1 MTDLH
6 LHIVSPE
13 GTLADVRVRAVY
25 LPGAEA
31 PFEVLPGHAGIISPL
46 LAGEVRYATEEG
58 MQMLAIRG
66 GFVRVADDQVELA
79 VEA

>member
-1 MTDLH
+1 MDMQ
-6 LHIVSPE
+6 LHIVSPL
-13 GTLADVRVRAVY
+13 GTLVDTGVSAVF

-46 LAGEVRYATEEG
+46 LAGEVRYVTEEG
-58 MQMLAIRG
+58 MQSLSIHG
-66 GFVRVADDQVELA
+66 GFARVADDKVELA

>member
-1 MTDLH
+1 MDMQ
-6 LHIVSPE
+6 LHIVSPL
-13 GTLADVRVRAVY
+13 GTLVDTGVSAVF

-46 LAGEVRYATEEG
+46 LAGEVRFVTEEG
-58 MQMLAIRG
+58 MQSLTIRG
-66 GFVRVADDQVELA
+66 GFVRVADDKVELA

>member
-1 MTDLH
+1 MTSLQ

-13 GTLADVRVRAVY
+13 GTLVDERVSKVF

-31 PFEVLPGHAGIISPL
+31 PFEVLPGHAGLITPL
-46 LAGEVRYATEEG
+46 LAGEVRYETETG
-58 MQMLAIRG
+58 LQQLAIRG
-66 GFVRVADDQVELA
+66 GFVRVINNRIELA

>member
-1 MTDLH
+1 MTEMR

-13 GTLADVRVRAVY
+13 GTLVDERVSAVF

-58 MQMLAIRG
+58 MQSLTIRG
-66 GFVRVADDQVELA
+66 GFVRVINDNIELA

>member
-1 MTDLH
+1 MDMQ
-6 LHIVSPE
+6 LHIVSPL
-13 GTLADVRVRAVY
+13 GTLVDTGVSAVF

-46 LAGEVRYATEEG
+46 LAGEVRYVTEEG
-58 MQMLAIRG
+58 MQSLSIRG
-66 GFVRVADDQVELA
+66 GFVRVADDKVELA

>member
-1 MTDLH
+1 MR

-13 GTLADVRVRAVY
+13 GTLVDGRVSAVF

-58 MQMLAIRG
+58 LQSLAIRG
-66 GFVRVADDQVELA
+66 GFVRVVNDSIELA